1 MESGINIQS
10 GSGMYALMKELFP
23 IFRSITG
30 SGVRKSLGIIK
41 NHIPIEIHEVPSGT
55 KAFDWEVP
63 REWNITQAYIEDDS
77 GKRIVDIPFRLIS
90 GWILRNYSPICIV
103 LKSNQM
109 LFHILL
115 PTTKRIGGFA

>member
-30 SGVRKSLGIIK
+30 SGVRKRLGIIK

>member
-63 REWNITQAYIEDDS
+63 REWNITQAYVEDDS
-77 GKRIVDIPFRLIS
+77 GKRIVDIQ
-90 GWILRNYSPICIV
+90 N
-103 LKSNQM
+103 
-109 LFHILL
+109 H
-115 PTTKRIGGFA
+115 